1 MPAAMSGGGGRA
13 AVTFRGPLSTIGAL
27 LLIALVA
34 ILLVADWW
42 SSRELRKL
50 GAEPTRNLRG
60 LRIVNFVAL
69 GAALLYAVYV
79 LVTR

>member
-1 MPAAMSGGGGRA
+1 MPAAMSEGGRPSS
-13 AVTFRGPLSTIGAL
+13 VTFRGPLSTIGAL

-50 GAEPTRNLRG
+50 GAEPSRNLRG

-79 LVTR
+79 LARR